1 MHENPDRIHELV
13 HLYGDGAFNRREL
26 VARGGFVAMAPE
38 LLSRQGGVQSFA
50 EPMQQTAAY
59 NQTTPVLTE
68 LLARQKRFGFSV
80 SEGLRE

>member
-1 MHENPDRIHELV
+1 
-13 HLYGDGAFNRREL
+13 
-26 VARGGFVAMAPE
+26 MAPE
-38 LLSRQGGVQSFA
+38 LLSRQGGVQAFA